1 MAKVENIINNNG
13 NAVPNQFIIYE
24 DNGDITFQSYDSII
38 CQIRDGALGYDR
50 VVVFGSDWNY
60 STTTRKYINKFL
72 MDNGLSI
79 LATTK
84 DVKEAL
90 ERGHARKDEAIAV
103 FFRYYNV
110 IRIGG
115 GEPPSF
121 SIAVRIKL

>member
-13 NAVPNQFIIYE
+13 NVVPNQFIIYE

-60 STTTRKYINKFL
+60 STTTIKYRNQFL
-72 MDNGLSI
+72 MDNDLSI

-84 DVKEAL
+84 DIKEAL

-103 FFRYYNV
+103 F
-110 IRIGG
+110 
-115 GEPPSF
+115 
-121 SIAVRIKL
+121 LDTTM

>member
-13 NAVPNQFIIYE
+13 NVVPNQFIIYE

-38 CQIRDGALGYDR
+38 CQIRDGALGYEK

-60 STTTRKYINKFL
+60 STTTIKYRNQFL
-72 MDNGLSI
+72 MDNDLSI

-84 DVKEAL
+84 DIKEAL

-103 FFRYYNV
+103 F
-110 IRIGG
+110 
-115 GEPPSF
+115 
-121 SIAVRIKL
+121 LDTTM

>member
-1 MAKVENIINNNG
+1 MAKVENIISNNG
-13 NAVPNQFIIYE
+13 NVIPNQFIIYE

-84 DVKEAL
+84 DIKEAL

-103 FFRYYNV
+103 F
-110 IRIGG
+110 
-115 GEPPSF
+115 
-121 SIAVRIKL
+121 LDTTM

>member
-13 NAVPNQFIIYE
+13 NVVPNQFITYE

-60 STTTRKYINKFL
+60 STTTIKYRNQFL
-72 MDNGLSI
+72 MDNDLSI

-84 DVKEAL
+84 DIKEAL

-103 FFRYYNV
+103 F
-110 IRIGG
+110 
-115 GEPPSF
+115 
-121 SIAVRIKL
+121 LDTTM

>member
-13 NAVPNQFIIYE
+13 NVVSNQFIIYE

-38 CQIRDGALGYDR
+38 CQIRDGALGYEK
-50 VVVFGSDWNY
+50 VVVFGSDWDY
-60 STTTRKYINKFL
+60 STTTNKYRNQFL

-84 DVKEAL
+84 DIKEAL

-103 FFRYYNV
+103 F
-110 IRIGG
+110 
-115 GEPPSF
+115 
-121 SIAVRIKL
+121 LDTTM

>member
-13 NAVPNQFIIYE
+13 NVVPNQFIIYE

-38 CQIRDGALGYDR
+38 CQIRDGALGYDK

-60 STTTRKYINKFL
+60 STTTIKYRNQFL
-72 MDNGLSI
+72 MDNDLSI

-84 DVKEAL
+84 DIKEAL

-103 FFRYYNV
+103 F
-110 IRIGG
+110 
-115 GEPPSF
+115 
-121 SIAVRIKL
+121 LDTTM

>member
-1 MAKVENIINNNG
+1 MAKVKNIINNNG
-13 NAVPNQFIIYE
+13 NVIPNQFIIYE

-60 STTTRKYINKFL
+60 STTTIKYRNQFL
-72 MDNGLSI
+72 MDNDLSI

-84 DVKEAL
+84 DIKEAL

-103 FFRYYNV
+103 F
-110 IRIGG
+110 
-115 GEPPSF
+115 
-121 SIAVRIKL
+121 LDTTM

>member
-13 NAVPNQFIIYE
+13 NVVPNQFIIYE

-38 CQIRDGALGYDR
+38 CQIRGGALGYDK
-50 VVVFGSDWNY
+50 VAVFGSDWDT
-60 STTTRKYINKFL
+60 SKYRTKFL

-84 DVKEAL
+84 DIKEAL

-103 FFRYYNV
+103 F
-110 IRIGG
+110 
-115 GEPPSF
+115 
-121 SIAVRIKL
+121 LDTTM